1 MAQPT
6 RSQRLH
12 LQPSAPRRSRREPSE
27 RLLAFLLLLPAAL
40 LLCGVL
46 LFPMLT
52 TLRDSVFA
60 NKLTEPWAGT
70 PFVGLK
76 QYAQMIHDPRFL
88 QALRNT
94 LFFGVLTVGGSFLV
108 GIPMALAAH
117 TPSRVRGLARVALLL
132 PWAMPPVITG
142 LIFAWLFNGQYGV
155 VNDLLV
161 RTGAVHE
168 PLRWL
173 STPGLAV
180 VALVITVVWKTSSF
194 VALIVLGG
202 LQGIPRDLTEAAQV
216 DGATRVQSF
225 FRVILPLLG
234 PSLAV
239 AFIFRAISA
248 VQVFDIP
255 YTFIQQAPAQGLLE
269 TLGVY
274 IYRTSIEFLDFGYA
288 ATLSGALFSV
298 SLGITALYVR
308 FVRGGEG

>member
-1 MAQPT
+1 V
-6 RSQRLH
+6 SQKVTVR
-12 LQPSAPRRSRREPSE
+12 PVDARPGRDRVRRETSE
-27 RLLAFLLLLPAAL
+27 ARLAFWLLLPAAL

-52 TLRDSVFA
+52 TFRDSFFF
-60 NKLTEPWAGT
+60 NKLTEPYNGQ

-76 QYAQMIHDPRFL
+76 NYVQMFGDPRFG
-88 QALRNT
+88 QAMRNT
-94 LFFGVLTVGGSFLV
+94 LFFAVLTVGGSFLV

-117 TPSRVRGLARVALLL
+117 TPSRIRGLARVALLL
-132 PWAMPPVITG
+132 PWAMPPVMTG
-142 LIFAWLFNGQYGV
+142 LIFAWLFNAQYGV
-155 VNDLLV
+155 FNDLLV
-161 RTGAVHE
+161 RLGVIQE

-180 VALVITVVWKTSSF
+180 LAMVVTIVWKTSSF

-202 LQGIPRDLTEAAQV
+202 LQGIPRELTEASEV

-225 FRVILPLLG
+225 FRVILPLLA

-288 ATLSGALFSV
+288 ATLSVALFAV
-298 SLGITALYVR
+298 SLAVTAVYVR
-308 FVRGGEG
+308 FVRDGAST

>member
-1 MAQPT
+1 MT
-6 RSQRLH
+6 REAAAPI
-12 LQPSAPRRSRREPSE
+12 PSRPRRVRRELSE
-27 RLLAFLLLLPAAL
+27 RALAWLLLLPAAA

-46 LFPMLT
+46 LFPMLAT
-52 TLRDSVFA
+52 FRDSFFV
-60 NKLTEPWAGT
+60 NKLTEPWNGT

-76 QYAQMIHDPRFL
+76 QYAQMVHDPRFV

-94 LFFGVLTVGGSFLV
+94 LFFAVLTVGGSFLV

-132 PWAMPPVITG
+132 PWAMPPVMTG
-142 LIFAWLFNGQYGV
+142 LIFAWLFNAQYGV
-155 VNDLLV
+155 FNDLLV
-161 RTGAVHE
+161 RLGIIRE
-168 PLRWL
+168 PLLWL

-180 VALVITVVWKTSSF
+180 LAMVVTIVWKTSSF

-202 LQGIPRDLTEAAQV
+202 LQGIPRELTEAAEV

-225 FRVILPLLG
+225 FRVILPLLA

-248 VQVFDIP
+248 LQVFDIP

-274 IYRTSIEFLDFGYA
+274 IYRTGIEFLDFGYA
-288 ATLSGALFSV
+288 ATLSVALFAL
-298 SLGITALYVR
+298 SLGVTAVYVR
-308 FVRGGEG
+308 FVRDGAST

>member
-1 MAQPT
+1 MRSEAGKVSTPPAT
-6 RSQRLH
+6 RT
-12 LQPSAPRRSRREPSE
+12 RRRIRGDGPLAAL
-27 RLLAFLLLLPAAL
+27 LLAPAAL

-52 TLRDSVFA
+52 TFRDSLFV

-76 QYAQMIHDPRFL
+76 QYAQMIQDPRFL
-88 QALRNT
+88 NALRNT

-108 GIPMALAAH
+108 GIPMALLAH

-155 VNDLLV
+155 VNDVLV
-161 RTGAVHE
+161 RGGVVGE

-180 VALVITVVWKTSSF
+180 VAMVVTIVWKTSSF

-202 LQGIPRDLTEAAQV
+202 LQGIPRELTEAADV
-216 DGATRVQSF
+216 DGATRVQTF
-225 FRVILPLLG
+225 WRVILPLLA

-288 ATLSGALFSV
+288 AALSVALFGV
-298 SLGITALYVR
+298 SLAVTLVYVR

>member
-1 MAQPT
+1 MTQKNIAAP
-6 RSQRLH
+6 L
-12 LQPSAPRRSRREPSE
+12 PRRRGRGRGDTSE
-27 RLLAFLLLLPAAL
+27 RWLAFWLLLPAAL

-52 TLRDSVFA
+52 TIRDSFFF
-60 NKLTEPWAGT
+60 NKLTEPFNGQ

-76 QYAQMIHDPRFL
+76 NYVQMFGDPRFGTS
-88 QALRNT
+88 LRNT
-94 LFFGVLTVGGSFLV
+94 LFFAVLTVGGSFLV

-117 TPSRVRGLARVALLL
+117 NPSRVRGIARVALLL
-132 PWAMPPVITG
+132 PWAMPPVMTG
-142 LIFAWLFNGQYGV
+142 LIFAWLFNAQYGV
-155 VNDLLV
+155 FNDILV
-161 RTGAVHE
+161 RLHIVQA
-168 PLRWL
+168 PLLWL

-180 VALVITVVWKTSSF
+180 LAMVVTIVWKTSSF

-202 LQGIPRDLTEAAQV
+202 LQGIPRELTEAAEV

-225 FRVILPLLG
+225 FRIILPLLA

-239 AFIFRAISA
+239 AFIFRSISA

-288 ATLSGALFSV
+288 ATLSVALFAV
-298 SLGITALYVR
+298 SLAVTAIYVR
-308 FVRGGEG
+308 FVRDGAST

>member
-1 MAQPT
+1 MIG
-6 RSQRLH
+6 RSVRPRGREASEGRL
-12 LQPSAPRRSRREPSE
+12 A
-27 RLLAFLLLLPAAL
+27 ALLLLPAGV

-52 TLRDSVFA
+52 TLRDSLYV
-60 NKLTEPWAGT
+60 NKLTEPWLQG
-70 PFVGLK
+70 FVGFS
-76 QYAQMIHDPRFL
+76 QYAQMAQDARFA

-94 LFFGVLTVGGSFLV
+94 LFFAVLTVGGSFVV

-132 PWAMPPVITG
+132 PWAMPPVISG

-155 VNDLLV
+155 FNDLLY
-161 RTGAVHE
+161 RAGMIDE

-180 VALVITVVWKTSSF
+180 VAMVITIVWKTSSF

-202 LQGIPRDLTEAAQV
+202 LQGIPRELTEAAEV

-225 FRVILPLLG
+225 FRILLPLLA

-274 IYRTSIEFLDFGYA
+274 IYRTSIEFLDFGYGA
-288 ATLSGALFSV
+288 ALSMALFAI
-298 SLGITALYVR
+298 SLAVTAVYVR
-308 FVRGGEG
+308 FVRDGASA

>member
-1 MAQPT
+1 MALPSPST
-6 RSQRLH
+6 SQG
-12 LQPSAPRRSRREPSE
+12 AKPRRLRREPSE
-27 RLLAFLLLLPAAL
+27 GWLAVLLLAPAAL

-52 TLRDSVFA
+52 TLRDSLFM
-60 NKLTEPWAGT
+60 NKLTEPGLGT
-70 PFVGLK
+70 PFVGFK
-76 QYAQMIHDPRFL
+76 QYVQMFGDPRFG

-94 LFFGVLTVGGSFLV
+94 LFFGVLTVAGSFLV

-155 VNDLLV
+155 FNDLLV
-161 RTGAVHE
+161 RAHIIQE

-180 VALVITVVWKTSSF
+180 AAMVVTIVWKTSSF

-202 LQGIPRDLTEAAQV
+202 LQGIPRELTEAADV

-225 FRVILPLLG
+225 FRIILPMLA

-239 AFIFRAISA
+239 AFIFRSISA

-288 ATLSGALFSV
+288 ATLSVALFAV
-298 SLGITALYVR
+298 SLAVTAVYVR
-308 FVRGGEG
+308 FVRGGD

>member
-1 MAQPT
+1 M
-6 RSQRLH
+6 SQKTTVR
-12 LQPSAPRRSRREPSE
+12 PVDARPGRDRVRRETSE
-27 RLLAFLLLLPAAL
+27 ARLAFWLLLPAAL

-52 TLRDSVFA
+52 TFRDSFFF
-60 NKLTEPWAGT
+60 NKLTEPYNGQ

-76 QYAQMIHDPRFL
+76 NYVQMFGDPRFG
-88 QALRNT
+88 QAMRNT
-94 LFFGVLTVGGSFLV
+94 LFFAILTVGGSFLV

-117 TPSRVRGLARVALLL
+117 TPSRIRGLARVALLL
-132 PWAMPPVITG
+132 PWAMPPVMTG
-142 LIFAWLFNGQYGV
+142 LIFAWLFNAQYGV
-155 VNDLLV
+155 FNDFLV
-161 RTGAVHE
+161 RLGIVQE

-180 VALVITVVWKTSSF
+180 LAMVVTIVWKTSSF

-202 LQGIPRDLTEAAQV
+202 LQGIPRELTEASEV

-225 FRVILPLLG
+225 FRVILPLLA

-288 ATLSGALFSV
+288 ATLSVALFAV
-298 SLGITALYVR
+298 SLAVTAVYVR
-308 FVRGGEG
+308 FVRDGAST